1 VPQLPRGQYTL
12 LTDEVSD
19 EALVAAAL
27 IDPRAFSGLYSRYL
41 SPVYRYCY
49 GRLGNR
55 EEAEDATSLVFTRV
69 LAGLPTYRETGRF
82 RSWLFSIAHNVVLN
96 VWRDSHHTESLDLVP
111 DMADDASALDEV
123 AEQSERRHSVQ
134 RVLARLP
141 EEQRQVLELRLAGLT
156 GPEIAAALGRSHGA
170 VRTTQCRA
178 LTQLRRL
185 LGVTS
190 TAKEGRNG
198 S

>member
-1 VPQLPRGQYTL
+1 MPQLLRSQFTL

-19 EALVAAAL
+19 EALVAATL
-27 IDPRAFSGLYSRYL
+27 IDPQAFSGLYTRYL

-69 LAGLPTYRETGRF
+69 LVALPTYRGGSF
-82 RSWLFSIAHNVVLN
+82 RSWLFAIAHNVVLN
-96 VWRDSHHTESLDLVP
+96 NWRDRRSTESLELAP
-111 DMADDASALDEV
+111 DIADGAAALDDL
-123 AEQSERRHSVQ
+123 AEESERRHSVQ
-134 RVLARLP
+134 RVLASLS
-141 EEQRQVLELRLAGLT
+141 EEQRHVLELRLAGLT

-190 TAKEGRNG
+190 PAKEGRNG